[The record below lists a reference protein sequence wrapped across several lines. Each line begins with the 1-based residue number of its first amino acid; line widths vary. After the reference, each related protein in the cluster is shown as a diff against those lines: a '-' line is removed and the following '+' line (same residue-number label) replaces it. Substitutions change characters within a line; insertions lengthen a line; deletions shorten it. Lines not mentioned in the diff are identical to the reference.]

1 MQSKKLSS
9 RKGTRSL
16 TALALIILFSTM
28 EVQAQE
34 YEETEGPSTGEI
46 VMAVGQLYFN
56 MERQRQEQIEWQNQN
71 VHNYRLPMHQNWKP
85 LEMENVF
92 QKQLELNL
100 QNDD

>member
-1 MQSKKLSS
+1 MFSKKYYS
-9 RKGTRSL
+9 RKSAGYF
-16 TALALIILFSTM
+16 AAVALIILLSTM

-34 YEETEGPSTGEI
+34 YEEVEGPSTGEI

-71 VHNYRLPMHQNWKP
+71 IHNYRLPQNQNWKP

-92 QKQLELNL
+92 QKQLELQQL
-100 QNDD
+100 GGE